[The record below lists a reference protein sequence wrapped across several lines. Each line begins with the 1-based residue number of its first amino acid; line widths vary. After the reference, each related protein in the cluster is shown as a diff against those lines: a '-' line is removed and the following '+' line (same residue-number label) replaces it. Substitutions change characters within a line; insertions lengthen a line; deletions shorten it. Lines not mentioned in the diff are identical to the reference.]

1 MNVKNNRR
9 RRESQEKIEKAFIE
23 LIQTREIQEIAVA
36 DIIRMTGLNRSTF
49 YANYLDIYD
58 LADKIRKKLEEDFSS
73 MFTEASD
80 DNEQNGSLKMFRHI
94 YENQIFY
101 KTYFKLQ
108 YDESQKI
115 SIYDRNVAI
124 RYGLEE
130 NIEYHIEFF
139 RNGLNAII
147 KMWLDG
153 GCAETPE
160 EMSEIIKQEHRNKW

>member
-58 LADKIRKKLEEDFSS
+58 LADKIRTKLEEDFSS

-139 RNGLNAII
+139 RHGLNAII
-147 KMWLDG
+147 KMWLAG
-153 GCAETPE
+153 GCRETPE
-160 EMSEIIKQEHRNKW
+160 QMVDILKREYRRA

>member
-108 YDESQKI
+108 YDERQKI

-124 RYGLEE
+124 RDGLEE

-139 RNGLNAII
+139 RHGLNAII
-147 KMWLDG
+147 KMWLAG
-153 GCAETPE
+153 GCRETPE
-160 EMSEIIKQEHRNKW
+160 QMVDILKREYRRA

>member
-9 RRESQEKIEKAFIE
+9 RRESQKKIEKAFIE
-23 LIQTREIQEIAVA
+23 LLQTREIQEIAVA

-58 LADKIRKKLEEDFSS
+58 LADKIRNKLEEDFSS

-115 SIYDRNVAI
+115 SIYDRKVAI

-139 RNGLNAII
+139 RHGLNAII
-147 KMWLDG
+147 KMWLAG
-153 GCAETPE
+153 GCRETPE
-160 EMSEIIKQEHRNKW
+160 QMVDILKREYRRA

>member
-115 SIYDRNVAI
+115 SIYDRNLAI
-124 RYGLEE
+124 RDGLEE

-139 RNGLNAII
+139 RHGLNAII
-147 KMWLDG
+147 KMWLAG
-153 GCAETPE
+153 GCRETPE
-160 EMSEIIKQEHRNKW
+160 QMVDILKREYRRA

>member
-139 RNGLNAII
+139 RHGLNAII
-147 KMWLDG
+147 KMWLAG
-153 GCAETPE
+153 GCRETPE
-160 EMSEIIKQEHRNKW
+160 QMVDILRREYRRA

>member
-9 RRESQEKIEKAFIE
+9 RRESQKKIEKAFIE

-58 LADKIRKKLEEDFSS
+58 LADKIRTKLEEDFSS
-73 MFTEASD
+73 MFTETSD

-139 RNGLNAII
+139 RHGLNAII
-147 KMWLDG
+147 KMWLAG
-153 GCAETPE
+153 GCRETPE
-160 EMSEIIKQEHRNKW
+160 QMVDILKREYRRA

>member
-9 RRESQEKIEKAFIE
+9 RRESQKKIEKAFIE

-139 RNGLNAII
+139 RHGLNAII
-147 KMWLDG
+147 KMWLAG
-153 GCAETPE
+153 GCRETPE
-160 EMSEIIKQEHRNKW
+160 QMVDILKREYRRA

>member
-58 LADKIRKKLEEDFSS
+58 LADKIRTKLEEDFSS

-80 DNEQNGSLKMFRHI
+80 DNAL
-94 YENQIFY
+94 
-101 KTYFKLQ
+101 
-108 YDESQKI
+108 
-115 SIYDRNVAI
+115 
-124 RYGLEE
+124 
-130 NIEYHIEFF
+130 
-139 RNGLNAII
+139 
-147 KMWLDG
+147 
-153 GCAETPE
+153 
-160 EMSEIIKQEHRNKW
+160 

>member
-139 RNGLNAII
+139 RHGLNAII
-147 KMWLDG
+147 KMWLAG
-153 GCAETPE
+153 GCRETPE
-160 EMSEIIKQEHRNKW
+160 QMVDILKREYRRA

>member
-108 YDESQKI
+108 YDESQRI
-115 SIYDRNVAI
+115 SIYDRNLAI
-124 RYGLEE
+124 RDGLEE

-139 RNGLNAII
+139 RHGLNAII
-147 KMWLDG
+147 KMWLAG
-153 GCAETPE
+153 GCRETPE
-160 EMSEIIKQEHRNKW
+160 QMVDILKREYRRA

>member
-9 RRESQEKIEKAFIE
+9 RRESQKKIEKAFIE
-23 LIQTREIQEIAVA
+23 LIQTHEIQEIAVA

-58 LADKIRKKLEEDFSS
+58 LADKIRNKLEEDFSS

-139 RNGLNAII
+139 RHGLNAII
-147 KMWLDG
+147 KMWLAG
-153 GCAETPE
+153 GCRETPE
-160 EMSEIIKQEHRNKW
+160 QMVDILKREYRRA

>member
-9 RRESQEKIEKAFIE
+9 RRESQKKIEKAFIE
-23 LIQTREIQEIAVA
+23 LLQTREIQEIAVA

-124 RYGLEE
+124 RDGLEE

-139 RNGLNAII
+139 RHGLNAII
-147 KMWLDG
+147 KMWLAG
-153 GCAETPE
+153 GCRETPE
-160 EMSEIIKQEHRNKW
+160 QMVDILKREYRRA

>member
-108 YDESQKI
+108 YDERQKI
-115 SIYDRNVAI
+115 SMWP
-124 RYGLEE
+124 YGMVWKKTL
-130 NIEYHIEFF
+130 NII
-139 RNGLNAII
+139 LNFSV
-147 KMWLDG
+147 MG
-153 GCAETPE
+153 
-160 EMSEIIKQEHRNKW
+160 

>member
-58 LADKIRKKLEEDFSS
+58 LADKIRTKLEEDFSS

-108 YDESQKI
+108 YDECQKI

-124 RYGLEE
+124 RDGLEE

-139 RNGLNAII
+139 RHGLNAII
-147 KMWLDG
+147 KMWLAG
-153 GCAETPE
+153 GCRETPE
-160 EMSEIIKQEHRNKW
+160 QMVDILKREYRRA

>member
-58 LADKIRKKLEEDFSS
+58 LADKIRTKLEEDFSS

-124 RYGLEE
+124 RDGLEE

-139 RNGLNAII
+139 RHGLNAII
-147 KMWLDG
+147 KMWLAG
-153 GCAETPE
+153 GCRETPE
-160 EMSEIIKQEHRNKW
+160 QMVDILKREYRRA

>member
-108 YDESQKI
+108 YDERQKI

-139 RNGLNAII
+139 RHGLNAII
-147 KMWLDG
+147 KMWLAG
-153 GCAETPE
+153 GCRETPE
-160 EMSEIIKQEHRNKW
+160 QMVDILKREYRRA